1 LHLLLQRKRLLRLR
15 MTGAGLLASLML
27 SGCVT
32 GIAQWQKARGDFSHA
47 QTEQQERDNYAA
59 CVNQG
64 ALPGSEENLECRLE
78 LAKKEQQAAKSQTP
92 PAKQP

>member
-1 LHLLLQRKRLLRLR
+1 
-15 MTGAGLLASLML
+15 MAGMLAASLML
-27 SGCVT
+27 SGCAASL
-32 GIAQWQKARGDFSHA
+32 AQWQKEQAKAKDDFRHM

-64 ALPGSEENLECRLE
+64 ALPGSAENLQCQLE
-78 LAKKEQQAAKSQTP
+78 LAKKEQQAAEPQAP

>member
-1 LHLLLQRKRLLRLR
+1 
-15 MTGAGLLASLML
+15 MLASLTL

-32 GIAQWQKARGDFSHA
+32 GIAQWQKAKDDFRHA

-59 CVNQG
+59 CVDQG

-78 LAKKEQQAAKSQTP
+78 LAKKEQQAAKPQTS
-92 PAKQP
+92 PAKPP